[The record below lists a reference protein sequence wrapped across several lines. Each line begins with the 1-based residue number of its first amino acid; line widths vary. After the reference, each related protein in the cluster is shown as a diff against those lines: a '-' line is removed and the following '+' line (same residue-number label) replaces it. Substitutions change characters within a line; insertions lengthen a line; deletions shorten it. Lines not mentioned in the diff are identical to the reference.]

1 MTRKRT
7 PMASKGWVLTH
18 LMQRFLSS
26 ESKSGVILIA
36 CTVFSLLLTNS
47 PLSESYLS
55 IWHIDIAGFSIE
67 HLINDGLMAI
77 FFLLVGLEIEREIY
91 IGELSNIKAALLPLF
106 AALGGMFCP
115 ALIHWLFNQGTA
127 TQDGAGI
134 PMATDIAFALGVLML
149 LGKRVPVSLKIFLT
163 ALAIIDDLGAIVV
176 ITLFYS
182 KGIAWDYLGG
192 AVGIF
197 ALLAVFNRLKIYLL
211 WPYLLLGAAAW
222 YCMLHSG
229 IHATITGVVLAFLIP
244 FGKGDDHSPSYRL
257 EHRLTGIIAYGI
269 LPLFALA
276 NTALVIPSHWTQ
288 ELMSANSV
296 GIMLG
301 LLIGKPVGIVLFTLL
316 AVSLGWSRLPHDL
329 RWSHIIGAGI
339 LGGIGFTMSMFITLL
354 AFETP
359 DVIVASKIAI
369 MMASVMAAILGLGWL
384 NVVSKKPVIYSSV
397 STDKN

>member
-1 MTRKRT
+1 
-7 PMASKGWVLTH
+7 
-18 LMQRFLSS
+18 
-26 ESKSGVILIA
+26 
-36 CTVFSLLLTNS
+36 
-47 PLSESYLS
+47 
-55 IWHIDIAGFSIE
+55 
-67 HLINDGLMAI
+67 
-77 FFLLVGLEIEREIY
+77 
-91 IGELSNIKAALLPLF
+91 
-106 AALGGMFCP
+106 
-115 ALIHWLFNQGTA
+115 
-127 TQDGAGI
+127 
-134 PMATDIAFALGVLML
+134 
-149 LGKRVPVSLKIFLT
+149 
-163 ALAIIDDLGAIVV
+163 
-176 ITLFYS
+176 
-182 KGIAWDYLGG
+182 
-192 AVGIF
+192 
-197 ALLAVFNRLKIYLL
+197 
-211 WPYLLLGAAAW
+211 
-222 YCMLHSG
+222 MLHSG

>member
-1 MTRKRT
+1 MTQKNT
-7 PMASKGWVLTH
+7 PMATKGWVLTH
-18 LMQRFLSS
+18 LMQRFLAS
-26 ESKSGVILIA
+26 ESKAGIILIS
-36 CTVFSLLLTNS
+36 CTLLSLLLANS
-47 PLSESYLS
+47 PLSDSYQA
-55 IWHIDIAGFSIE
+55 IWHSEIAGFSVE

-91 IGELSNIKAALLPLF
+91 IGELSNLKAALLPIF

-115 ALIHWLFNQGTA
+115 ALIHWLFNQGTI

-176 ITLFYS
+176 IALFYS
-182 KGIAWDYLGG
+182 QGIAWNYLG
-192 AVGIF
+192 AAIGIF
-197 ALLAVFNRLKIYLL
+197 VILGVFNRCKIYLL
-211 WPYLLLGAAAW
+211 WPYLLLGAIAW

-244 FGKGDDHSPSYRL
+244 FGNGDDHSPSYRL
-257 EHRLTGIIAYGI
+257 EHKLTGIIAYGI

-276 NTALVIPSHWTQ
+276 NTALLIPSDWTQ
-288 ELMSANSV
+288 DLMSSNSI

-301 LLIGKPVGIVLFTLL
+301 LLIGKPVGIVLFSLL

-329 RWSHIIGAGI
+329 RWSHIVGAGI

-354 AFETP
+354 AFESP
-359 DVIVASKIAI
+359 DIIVASKIAI
-369 MMASVMAAILGLGWL
+369 MLASVVAAILGILWL
-384 NVVSKKPVIYSSV
+384 KIVTKETVK
-397 STDKN
+397 